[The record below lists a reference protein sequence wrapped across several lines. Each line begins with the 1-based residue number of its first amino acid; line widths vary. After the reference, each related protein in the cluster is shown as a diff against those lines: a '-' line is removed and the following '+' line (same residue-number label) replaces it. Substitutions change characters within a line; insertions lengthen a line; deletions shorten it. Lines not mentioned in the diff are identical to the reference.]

1 MNTKL
6 VSSIDAVAHSR
17 LVTISV
23 DALLVDVA
31 KLLSDT
37 QVSLV
42 VVCDSEGAMVGVITK
57 TNIVQQIGRCGG
69 NACTTAAADV
79 MTRDVAYCRPTDC
92 LPDVLSTME
101 KRGFVHVPVVDE
113 EFQTVGSRQCARC
126 APSAVCGRKIR
137 RIASAGLRDGCRLP
151 VRVCLRSGPRERP
164 EHSGR
169 ASEPEA
175 SDRMT
180 NMPSNRE
187 RER

>member
-17 LVTISV
+17 LVTTSV
-23 DALLVDVA
+23 EALLVDVA

-57 TNIVQQIGRCGG
+57 TNIVRQIGRCCGSV
-69 NACTTAAADV
+69 CTIAAADV

-113 EFQTVGSRQCARC
+113 NSRPLGVVNARD
-126 APSAVCGRKIR
+126 ALRALFAEEKYEETL
-137 RIASAGLRDGCRLP
+137 LRDYVMGVGYR
-151 VRVCLRSGPRERP
+151 
-164 EHSGR
+164 
-169 ASEPEA
+169 
-175 SDRMT
+175 
-180 NMPSNRE
+180 
-187 RER
+187 

>member
-1 MNTKL
+1 M
-6 VSSIDAVAHSR
+6 
-17 LVTISV
+17 
-23 DALLVDVA
+23 
-31 KLLSDT
+31 LSDT
-37 QVSLV
+37 HVSLV
-42 VVCDSEGAMVGVITK
+42 VVWDSEGAMVGVITK

-69 NACTTAAADV
+69 SACTTAAADV

-101 KRGFVHVPVVDE
+101 KHGFVHVPVVDE
-113 EFQTVGSRQCARC
+113 NSRPLGVVIARD
-126 APSAVCGRKIR
+126 ALPALFAEEKIR
-137 RIASAGLRDGCRLP
+137 RVASAGLRDGCRLP
-151 VRVCLRSGPRERP
+151 VRICLRSGSRERP
-164 EHSGR
+164 DHSGR